1 MTNPLQNIEIET
13 MDEQKEQFKITNL
26 DTANWAFRKIS
37 AINKKLEEINFVA
50 RDEMERITK
59 WQESE
64 SKSLDDSRE
73 YFEHLLIEYYKANRE
88 NDPKFKLSTPYGKM
102 SSRKGTVKWDMPNKA
117 LVIEQLEQRGFD
129 DLVKVKKDVNLA
141 EMKNTFSIA
150 GNNVVDSN
158 GELLEGAYISVN
170 PRTYSVKVD

>member
-1 MTNPLQNIEIET
+1 MINNVTLVGRLTKDPQIRTTPSGVEIGQFSLAVNRNFSNNNG
-13 MDEQKEQFKITNL
+13 QKETDFIQIVV
-26 DTANWAFRKIS
+26 FRKQ
-37 AINKKLEEINFVA
+37 AQLCG
-50 RDEMERITK
+50 
-59 WQESE
+59 QY
-64 SKSLDDSRE
+64 L
-73 YFEHLLIEYYKANRE
+73 H
-88 NDPKFKLSTPYGKM
+88 
-102 SSRKGTVKWDMPNKA
+102 KGTVKWDMPNKA